1 MRISL
6 SWLAAYVPLPPTEDL
21 ARRLT
26 AVGLEVEAVE
36 RVGAGLDGVVAARI
50 LSSERHPAAE
60 KLAVCQV
67 EAGAGPVQVVC
78 GATNWKVGDVVPLA
92 TPGTRMPAGH
102 RIDRA
107 SLRGVDSHGMLCS
120 ARELGLSDEASGLL
134 VLPGDAVPGT
144 PLAQVLGIEDVVL
157 EVNVTPNRPDAL
169 SHLGIAREVAAATG
183 ATVAYPQA
191 GLLQRAP
198 PASASLR
205 VSVDAPD
212 RCFRYAAR
220 VVEGVRIGPSPS
232 WLRQRLEACGVR
244 SISNVVDAT
253 NFVLLER
260 GQPLHAFDLDK
271 VAGDEIVVRM
281 ARVGEKMV
289 TLDGVER
296 TLSPDDLVIADRD
309 RASALAGVMG
319 GGVSEISPETTR
331 VLLESAWFEPT
342 GVRRTARRHG
352 LHTEAS
358 HRFERGVDPE
368 GVVAALDRC
377 AAMIAELSGGT
388 VRRGA
393 VDVHPHRR
401 KPVDVVLPWARPG
414 EVLGM
419 PVSRKEARTALLAL
433 GFELRSTGAKSGK
446 FRVPSWRLD
455 VSREEDLIEE
465 IVRLRGYDAIPE
477 TLPSILSSTPV
488 VPLPAQILERTRQ
501 ALEGAGYSEAV
512 NFSFVAPGDLTPLAP
527 GNGPTGIP
535 LRNPIS
541 ADLAVMRSSLVPSLL
556 KVLAYNRRQRV
567 EDARLY
573 EIANTYHPRGED
585 ASDDA
590 PAREALR
597 LAGVATGR
605 RHPVGWSAGGDS
617 IDFHDVKGAL
627 EAVLETLGVE
637 GARFVPGGAAWLH
650 PRSAATLEWTAPGG
664 GVVALGMM
672 GEIHPRVAAA
682 FDLSRGVLAF
692 DLSVEA
698 LIQAARLVT
707 GHAGVARFPAVL
719 RDLAVVVANEVEAR
733 SVLDGV
739 RAEPLVED
747 VTLFDVYKGAPIPE
761 GKKNLAMAIRYRAAD
776 RTLTDSEADGAH
788 ARIVERLKGEL
799 GAELR
804 G

>member
-205 VSVDAPD
+205 VSVEAPD

-271 VAGDEIVVRM
+271 VAGAEIVVRM

-747 VTLFDVYKGAPIPE
+747 VTLFDVYKGAPIPD

>member
-67 EAGAGPVQVVC
+67 DAGAGPVQVVC

-198 PASASLR
+198 PASASLE
-205 VSVDAPD
+205 VSVEAPD